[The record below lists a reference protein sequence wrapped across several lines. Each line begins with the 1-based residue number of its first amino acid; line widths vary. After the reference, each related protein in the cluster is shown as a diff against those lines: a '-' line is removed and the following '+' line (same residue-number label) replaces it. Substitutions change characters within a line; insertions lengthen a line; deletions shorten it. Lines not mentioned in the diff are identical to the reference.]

1 MMLQPSHW
9 LLFKKSHL
17 VKAKLTL
24 SRNSVN
30 AQIIVSLA
38 KKEKKKKKN
47 TQGLS
52 IRGIVKKIDILLIRT
67 EKNQISSGCTV

>member
-38 KKEKKKKKN
+38 KKKQEKK

-52 IRGIVKKIDILLIRT
+52 IRGIVRKIDIFLIGT
-67 EKNQISSGCTV
+67 EKNQISWSCSM

>member
-9 LLFKKSHL
+9 LIFKKSHL

-38 KKEKKKKKN
+38 KKEKN

-52 IRGIVKKIDILLIRT
+52 IRGIVKKIDIFLIRT
-67 EKNQISSGCTV
+67 EKNQISSSCTV